1 MKRDMSVLPVLKFN
15 VSSLIFTNIDDID
28 TVSRMNKATVISQK
42 NISDVIPALD
52 VYEIKEDT
60 HIYIIF
66 KVESEADILKLKDIL
81 IKPYLSK
88 VMCMRF
94 TLANEMQ
101 HSHLGTVFREFNIK
115 KHEKTYQFTPSLIDA
130 IQLSQDTIDNLL
142 WNNVSMVDDTLQNKP
157 GMHFIMDGMKR
168 DTLEISY
175 EWKQKWMTVFN
186 NLSGKYA
193 DDAKNFHLFSELV
206 AYSLGTDDVVPSSI
220 KGKKT
225 VAAYLYDRMYASCV
239 RYFTKRFEDNPLDP
253 ILLTLFELNSAKASQ
268 FCFPRQYK
276 FNEALHTELHS
287 KDAWMAIDNPNTK
300 AAMSIF
306 IVDPEQMHRIESID
320 ILVKQNVIGNAL
332 TAVVNKLLALIEK
345 HKVVGQVMNDFIKD
359 QIVRIS
365 VKLNACLPKSI
376 TRESVLYV
384 MNVLFECKFSKEV
397 PFISYE
403 TLRPF
408 LKDITA
414 VWAFKD
420 ITSEQEQL
428 ILFELVYQYS
438 FHAYN
443 MLYTSLSK
451 SSKTLKVI
459 DVVRQMNVIRSMLST
474 TPNDVSKLFPMSD
487 SVVGLLVESFFEFI
501 IIYQDLIDGFPP
513 NSFKTPSDALIAF
526 AEIPSGEDY
535 SALPNKQNFPSG
547 CEWLTEG
554 LVGHMFTVNY
564 INLSYSS
571 CRMYY
576 TFLINLI
583 RVYKSDKCKPQM
595 NRFIRQFSGRGNLIP
610 IDMYVEKVK
619 EPISNNWLSLATEQ
633 AELRKN
639 SDPLQGVLREEVNLL
654 TQSIHSDNDTEAMN
668 RINLIVRFSQ
678 SSKRP
683 VPTFEFPTNTALFL
697 SRDDLKKP
705 PMEQYKILYA
715 IYQERSTLLYTPT
728 QINDLRRKMIQL
740 MKNYV
745 DSQCAFTFDKVS
757 YLLNGMNQYTIPML
771 FLVYSILYKM
781 CVSPEKDALFGV
793 QHTVPNFILYSEEEF
808 ACMKQIGSHITWVSD
823 IRSRQI
829 PDFDTFV
836 LGMTLKD
843 IAPIWIDP
851 RLTYKINKA
860 VNHMS
865 GLTTEEFIIKHVND
879 TQMHMTQLFDKLQPD
894 WIDYFK
900 SHADIRDSFLEKIR
914 EYKLFYNSEPTKE
927 TSKAYQDALI
937 VIIQSMKQLIHKAK
951 QTSFS
956 PLFMETLHY
965 LYTNF
970 HRFHWYE
977 GLPTDIKI
985 PSYKFMEQFEHMLE
999 YYLTG
1004 STTTFFSD
1012 LFDMVQSADI
1022 TQLRNKMGTINQM
1035 LTKFNLLTTSYFS
1048 TLKEESVTQSISFYK
1063 DLFTK
1068 AKTILEQYDRQ
1079 RTMTAIQS
1087 QKP

>member
-15 VSSLIFTNIDDID
+15 VSSLIFTNIDGID
-28 TVSRMNKATVISQK
+28 TVSRLNKATVISQK
-42 NISDVIPALD
+42 NISDVTPALD
-52 VYEIKEDT
+52 AYEIKEDT

-66 KVESEADILKLKDIL
+66 NVESEADILKLKDIL
-81 IKPYLSK
+81 TKPYLSK

-94 TLANEMQ
+94 TLPVEIQ
-101 HSHLGTVFREFNIK
+101 HSQLGAVFREFNIK
-115 KHEKTYQFTPSLIDA
+115 KHEKTYQFTPSVVDA
-130 IQLSQDTIDNLL
+130 IQLSQDTMDNLL
-142 WNNVSMVDDTLQNKP
+142 WNNVSMVDDTLQTKP

-168 DTLEISY
+168 DTLEIAY
-175 EWKQKWMTVFN
+175 EWKQKWMTVFKY
-186 NLSGKYA
+186 LSGKYA

-206 AYSLGTDDVVPSSI
+206 SFSMGTDDVVPSSI

-253 ILLTLFELNSAKASQ
+253 VLLNLYDLKSAKTSP
-268 FCFPRQYK
+268 FCFPSQYK
-276 FNEALHTELHS
+276 FNAALHTELHS
-287 KDAWMAIDNPNTK
+287 KDAWMAIDNSNTK

-306 IVDPEQMHRIESID
+306 IVDPEHMYRIESID

-332 TAVVNKLLALIEK
+332 TAVVNKLLALNEK
-345 HKVVGQVMNDFIKD
+345 QPVVGQVMNDFIKD
-359 QIVRIS
+359 QIVRMS

-384 MNVLFECKFSKEV
+384 MNVVFECRFSEAV

-408 LKDITA
+408 LKDITD

-420 ITSEQEQL
+420 ITNEQDQL
-428 ILFELVYQYS
+428 ILFELVYQYA
-438 FHAYN
+438 FHAYTIMYN
-443 MLYTSLSK
+443 SLSK

-474 TPNDVSKLFPMSD
+474 TPTDVSKLFPMSD
-487 SVVGLLVESFFEFI
+487 AVVGLLVESFFEFI
-501 IIYQDLIDGFPP
+501 ILYQDLIDGFPP
-513 NSFKTPSDALIAF
+513 NTFKTPMDALIAF
-526 AEIPSGEDY
+526 AEMPTGEDY
-535 SALPNKQNFPSG
+535 SALPNKQNFPSD

-564 INLSYSS
+564 INLNYSA

-576 TFLINLI
+576 TFVINLI

-619 EPISNNWLSLATEQ
+619 EPISNNCLSLATEQ
-633 AELRKN
+633 AELRKS

-654 TQSIHSDNDTEAMN
+654 TQSIHSDNDTEPMN

-678 SSKRP
+678 SSRRP
-683 VPTFEFPTNTALFL
+683 IPQFEFPKNTALFL
-697 SRDDLKKP
+697 NRDDLLKS

-740 MKNYV
+740 MKTYV

-793 QHTVPNFILYSEEEF
+793 QHTVPNFILYSEEEL

-836 LGMTLKD
+836 LGMSLKD
-843 IAPIWIDP
+843 IAPIWFDP
-851 RLTYKINKA
+851 RLKYKINKA
-860 VNHMS
+860 VNHIS
-865 GLTTEEFIIKHVND
+865 GLTTEELIIKQVD
-879 TQMHMTQLFDKLQPD
+879 VTQMHMTHLFDKLQPD

-900 SHADIRDSFLEKIR
+900 SHGDIRDAFLEKIR
-914 EYKLFYNSEPTKE
+914 EYKLFYNCEPTKE
-927 TSKAYQDALI
+927 TSKAYQEALI
-937 VIIQSMKQLIHKAK
+937 IIIQSMKQLIHKAK
-951 QTSFS
+951 QTSL
-956 PLFMETLHY
+956 PPMFMETLHY

-985 PSYKFMEQFEHMLE
+985 PSYKFMEQFEHILE

-1004 STTTFFSD
+1004 STTAFFSD
-1012 LFDMVQSADI
+1012 LFDMVHSADI
-1022 TQLRNKMGTINQM
+1022 GQLRNKMGTINQM

-1048 TLKEESVTQSISFYK
+1048 TLKQENVTQALSFYK

-1079 RTMTAIQS
+1079 KTMAAIQS

>member
-15 VSSLIFTNIDDID
+15 ASSLIFTNIDDID

-52 VYEIKEDT
+52 AYEIKENT

-66 KVESEADILKLKDIL
+66 KVESDADILKLKDIL
-81 IKPYLSK
+81 TKPYLSK
-88 VMCMRF
+88 INCMRF
-94 TLANEMQ
+94 TLSTEIH
-101 HSHLGTVFREFNIK
+101 HSQLGAVFREFNIK
-115 KHEKTYQFTPSLIDA
+115 KHENTYQFTPSLIDA
-130 IQLSQDTIDNLL
+130 IQLSQDIIDNLL
-142 WNNVSMVDDTLQNKP
+142 WNNVSMVDDTLQTKP

-175 EWKQKWMTVFN
+175 EWKQKWVTVFN
-186 NLSGKYA
+186 YLSGKYA
-193 DDAKNFHLFSELV
+193 DDAKNFHLFSKLI
-206 AYSLGTDDVVPSSI
+206 AYMMGTDDVVPSSI

-239 RYFTKRFEDNPLDP
+239 SYFTKRFEENPLDP
-253 ILLTLFELNSAKASQ
+253 ILLKLYDLNSAKTSP
-268 FCFPRQYK
+268 FCFPKQYK
-276 FNEALHTELHS
+276 FNAALHAEIHS
-287 KDAWMAIDNPNTK
+287 KDAWMAIDNSNTK
-300 AAMSIF
+300 ADMSIF
-306 IVDPEQMHRIESID
+306 IVDPEQLSKIESID

-332 TAVVNKLLALIEK
+332 TAVVNKLLALKEK
-345 HKVVGQVMNDFIKD
+345 YTLVGQIMNDFIKD
-359 QIVRIS
+359 QIVRMS

-384 MNVLFECKFSKEV
+384 MNVLFECKFSEAV

-408 LKDITA
+408 LKEITD

-420 ITSEQEQL
+420 ITTEQEQL

-438 FHAYN
+438 FHAYTI
-443 MLYTSLSK
+443 LYNSLSK
-451 SSKTLKVI
+451 NSKTLKVI

-474 TPNDVSKLFPMSD
+474 TPTDVSKLFPMSD
-487 SVVGLLVESFFEFI
+487 SIVGLLVESFFEFMV
-501 IIYQDLIDGFPP
+501 IYQDLIDGFPP
-513 NSFKTPSDALIAF
+513 NSFKTPTEALIAF
-526 AEIPSGEDY
+526 AEIPPGEDY
-535 SALPNKQNFPSG
+535 SSLPNKQNFPSG

-583 RVYKSDKCKPQM
+583 RVYKSDKSKHQM

-610 IDMYVEKVK
+610 IDMYLEKVK
-619 EPISNNWLSLATEQ
+619 EPVSTNWMSLATEQ
-633 AELRKN
+633 AELRKT
-639 SDPLQGVLREEVNLL
+639 SVPLQGKLRDEVMYL
-654 TQSIHSDNDTEAMN
+654 TELIKSDNDTEHMN
-668 RINLIVRFSQ
+668 RINLIIRFSQ

-683 VPTFEFPTNTALFL
+683 IPQFEFPTNTALFL
-697 SRDDLKKP
+697 NRDDLLKP

-740 MKNYV
+740 MKTYV

-781 CVSPEKDALFGV
+781 CVSPEKETLFGV

-808 ACMKQIGSHITWVSD
+808 ACMTQIGNHISWVSD
-823 IRSRQI
+823 IRIRQI
-829 PDFDTFV
+829 SDFDTFV
-836 LGMTLKD
+836 LGMSLKD
-843 IAPIWIDP
+843 IAPIWFDP
-851 RLTYKINKA
+851 RLKYKINKA

-879 TQMHMTQLFDKLQPD
+879 THIHMTHLFDKLEPD

-914 EYKLFYNSEPTKE
+914 EYKLFYNCEPTKE
-927 TSKAYQDALI
+927 TSKAYQEALV
-937 VIIQSMKQLIHKAK
+937 VIIQSMKQLIHKVK

-956 PLFMETLHY
+956 PLFMQTLHY

-970 HRFHWYE
+970 HRFYWYE
-977 GLPTDIKI
+977 RLPTDIKI

-1012 LFDMVQSADI
+1012 LFDMVQSSDI

-1035 LTKFNLLTTSYFS
+1035 LTKFNLLSNSYFS
-1048 TLKEESVTQSISFYK
+1048 TLKEENVTQTISFYK
-1063 DLFTK
+1063 DLFNQ
-1068 AKTILEQYDRQ
+1068 AKTILEQHDRQ
-1079 RTMTAIQS
+1079 KTLTAIQS